1 LTVDLG
7 TGDGAAVLEA
17 ARRSPEEAFV
27 GLDADASRMREASS
41 RAARAA
47 RKGGL
52 PNAWFA
58 VAAAEALPRELDGR
72 VDVLT
77 VILPWGSL
85 LRGAVGP
92 EPWFTK
98 ATQDMLRRGGE
109 LRVLLSVAPRDGMPI
124 AQLDARSVAELV
136 HGYETTGWSVTE
148 ARRARAADISTI
160 GSSWA
165 RRLGI
170 PVRRE
175 AWLLHARLTQA
186 RSSAA

>member
-1 LTVDLG
+1 MDLG

-17 ARRSPEEAFV
+17 ARRWPEEAFL

-58 VAAAEALPRELDGR
+58 VAAAESLPPELDRR

-85 LRGAVGP
+85 LRGGLGP
-92 EPWFTK
+92 EPWFTM
-98 ATQDMLRRGGE
+98 ATRRILQPGGE
-109 LRVLLSVAPRDGMPI
+109 LRLLLSVAPRDGMPL
-124 AQLDARSVAELV
+124 AQLDPRSVAQLV
-136 HGYETTGWSVTE
+136 RGYETMGWSVTE
-148 ARRARAADISTI
+148 ARPARTADVSTI
-160 GSSWA
+160 GSSWP